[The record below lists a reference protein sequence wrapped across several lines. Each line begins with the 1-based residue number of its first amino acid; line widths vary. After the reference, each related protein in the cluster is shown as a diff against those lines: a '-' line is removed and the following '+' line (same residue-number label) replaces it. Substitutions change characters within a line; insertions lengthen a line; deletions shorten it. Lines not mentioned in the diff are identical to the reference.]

1 MHLKEKIP
9 IFVLTIRGSKREK
22 IIRKR
27 LNKLGLRYK
36 IIYGLN
42 AKIKKNI
49 NFLKKI
55 YDKKKANI
63 LLERDLNYSD
73 IACSFGHIKIYKHI
87 VKKNIE
93 YAIIM
98 EDDCQPSK
106 SFVDWVLINYD
117 LFNKLDFI
125 QFYSNSGLIF
135 KKPHIVLGN
144 NFSLHRA
151 KTHLPLA
158 TCYQINLKSCKFLLK
173 YFKEKIFQ
181 TNDFP
186 AYYIN
191 KKIKQFFVL
200 PIIAN
205 PSLNHFYSSSNK
217 NIWASVRFF
226 DQIKK
231 IIPFYNFLNSLLHIS
246 HIPFIFFFIKK
257 YSYKFYKKHFLEYKY
272 KVFTNFF
279 YKKYLNMPELINK
292 TRHKIKL
299 HSL

>member
-1 MHLKEKIP
+1 LHLKKGIP
-9 IFVLTIRGSKREK
+9 IFVLTIKGSKREK

-42 AKIKKNI
+42 AKIKKNT

-87 VKKNIE
+87 VKKNIQ

-98 EDDCQPSK
+98 EDDCNPSK
-106 SFVDWVLINYD
+106 MFVDWSLINYN
-117 LFNKLDFI
+117 LFNKIDFI

-135 KKPHIVLGN
+135 KKPHIVIGN
-144 NFSLHRA
+144 NFSLHKA

-173 YFKEKIFQ
+173 YFKGKIFQ

-186 AYYIN
+186 ANYIN

-200 PIIAN
+200 PIISN
-205 PSLNHFYSSSNK
+205 PSFNHFRSSSNK
-217 NIWASVRFF
+217 SIWASVRFF
-226 DQIKK
+226 EQIKK
-231 IIPFYNFLNSLLHIS
+231 VIPFYNFLNSLLHIS
-246 HIPFIFFFIKK
+246 HIPFILFFINKH
-257 YSYKFYKKHFLEYKY
+257 SYKFYKRHFLEYKY

-279 YKKYLNMPELINK
+279 SKRYLNMPDLLDNV
-292 TRHKIKL
+292 THYIK
-299 HSL
+299 

>member
-1 MHLKEKIP
+1 MNLKKKIP
-9 IFVLTIRGSKREK
+9 IFVLTVKGSNREK
-22 IIRKR
+22 IIKKK
-27 LNKLGLRYK
+27 LNKLGLRHK
-36 IIYGLN
+36 IIYGIN
-42 AKIKKNI
+42 AKIKKNTDY
-49 NFLKKI
+49 LKKI
-55 YDKKKANI
+55 YDKKRANN
-63 LLERDLNYSD
+63 LLERDLNHSD

-87 VKKNIE
+87 VKKNIK

-98 EDDCQPSK
+98 EDDCHPSK
-106 SFVDWVLINYD
+106 MLVDWSLLNYN
-117 LFNKLDFI
+117 LFNKFDFI
-125 QFYSNSGLIF
+125 QFYSNSGLIY
-135 KKPHIVLGN
+135 KKPYVNLGD
-144 NFSLHRA
+144 NFSLHKA

-205 PSLNHFYSSSNK
+205 PSFNHYRSSSNK

-226 DQIKK
+226 NQIKK
-231 IIPFYNFLNSLLHIS
+231 AVPLYNFINSLLHIL

-257 YSYKFYKKHFLEYKY
+257 HSYKFYKKHFLKYKY
-272 KVFTNFF
+272 NVFMNFF
-279 YKKYLNMPELINK
+279 SKKYLNMPDLINNASNY
-292 TRHKIKL
+292 IK
-299 HSL
+299 